1 MTEGY
6 CPYEL
11 MRAYGSQTSH
21 PLSAKHVFISKRF
34 KEIIVKNY
42 IYNSCCS
49 TNYAYL
55 FKW

>member
-11 MRAYGSQTSH
+11 MRADGSQTSH
-21 PLSAKHVFISKRF
+21 PLSAKHVLISKRF